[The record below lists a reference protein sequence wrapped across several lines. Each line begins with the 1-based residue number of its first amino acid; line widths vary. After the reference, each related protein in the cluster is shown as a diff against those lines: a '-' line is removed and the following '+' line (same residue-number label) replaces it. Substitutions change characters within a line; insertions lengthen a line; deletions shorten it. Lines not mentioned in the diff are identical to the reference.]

1 MKSKIV
7 LIRHGITEGNEMHMY
22 YGSTDVSLSER
33 GKHLL
38 EKQREEGLY
47 PISETAQFY
56 TTGMLRTE
64 QTLRIVYGDREHG
77 VIEDLRELDFGEF
90 EMHTY
95 EELNSVPEYQKWI
108 TADDSGK
115 APPGGE
121 SIDSFTER
129 IRRGFDELTI
139 RNELYMLRLRN
150 HRKEAMTI
158 CICHGGVISGIMDYI
173 WPGEYKNFFEWIPDP
188 GHGYVLLV
196 EDGSF
201 TGYEQF

>member
-38 EKQREEGLY
+38 EKQRDEGLY

-77 VIEDLRELDFGEF
+77 VIEDLKELDFGEF

-108 TADDSGK
+108 TAEDSGK

-139 RNELYMLRLRN
+139 RNELYMLKLRN
-150 HRKEAMTI
+150 QRKEAMTI

>member
-38 EKQREEGLY
+38 AKQREEGLY

-108 TADDSGK
+108 TAEDSGK

-139 RNELYMLRLRN
+139 RNELYMLKLRN
-150 HRKEAMTI
+150 QRKEAMTI

>member
-7 LIRHGITEGNEMHMY
+7 IIRHGITEGNEAHLY

-33 GKHLL
+33 GMKLL
-38 EKQREEGLY
+38 KKQAEEGLY
-47 PISETAQFY
+47 PKSENARYF

-64 QTLRIVYGDREHG
+64 QTLKIIYGEQEHG
-77 VIEDLRELDFGEF
+77 IIRDLRELDFGEF
-90 EMHTY
+90 EMRSY
-95 EELNSVPEYQKWI
+95 EDLVSIPAYQKWI
-108 TADDSGK
+108 TATDHDI
-115 APPGGE
+115 APPEGE
-121 SIDSFTER
+121 SIRSFTKR
-129 IRRGFDELTI
+129 IRKGFDKLKVE
-139 RNELYMLRLRN
+139 NELHMLKLRN

-188 GHGYVLLV
+188 GHGYVLEV

-201 TGYEQF
+201 TGYTKF

>member
-56 TTGMLRTE
+56 TTRMLRTE

-108 TADDSGK
+108 TAEDSGK

-139 RNELYMLRLRN
+139 RNELYMLKLRN
-150 HRKEAMTI
+150 QRKEAMTI

>member
-38 EKQREEGLY
+38 EKQRDEGLY

-77 VIEDLRELDFGEF
+77 VIEDLKELDFGEF

-108 TADDSGK
+108 TAEDSGK

-121 SIDSFTER
+121 SIDSFTTR
-129 IRRGFDELTI
+129 IRRGFDELTV
-139 RNELYMLRLRN
+139 RNELQMLKLRN

-188 GHGYVLLV
+188 GHGYILLV

>member
-38 EKQREEGLY
+38 EKQRDEGLY

-77 VIEDLRELDFGEF
+77 VIEDLKELDFGEF

-108 TADDSGK
+108 TAEDSGK

-121 SIDSFTER
+121 SIDSFTKR
-129 IRRGFDELTI
+129 IRRGFDELTF
-139 RNELYMLRLRN
+139 RNELYMLKLRN

-201 TGYEQF
+201 IGYEQF

>member
-38 EKQREEGLY
+38 EKQRDEGLY
-47 PISETAQFY
+47 PISETAQFF

-77 VIEDLRELDFGEF
+77 VIEDLKELDFGEF
-90 EMHTY
+90 EMRTY

-108 TADDSGK
+108 TAEDTGK

-121 SIDSFTER
+121 SIDGFTQR

-139 RNELYMLRLRN
+139 RNELYMLKLRN
-150 HRKEAMTI
+150 HRKDAMTI

-201 TGYEQF
+201 KGYEQF

>member
-64 QTLRIVYGDREHG
+64 QTLHIVYGDREHG

-108 TADDSGK
+108 TAEDSGK

-121 SIDSFTER
+121 SIDSFTKR
-129 IRRGFDELTI
+129 IRRGFDELTV
-139 RNELYMLRLRN
+139 RNELYMLKLRN

-201 TGYEQF
+201 IGYEQF

>member
-108 TADDSGK
+108 TAEDSGK

-121 SIDSFTER
+121 SIDSFTKR

-139 RNELYMLRLRN
+139 RNELYMLKLRN
-150 HRKEAMTI
+150 HQKEAMTI

>member
-108 TADDSGK
+108 TAEDSGK

-121 SIDSFTER
+121 SIDSFTKR
-129 IRRGFDELTI
+129 IRRGFDELTV
-139 RNELYMLRLRN
+139 RNELYMLKHRN

-201 TGYEQF
+201 KGYEQF

>member
-38 EKQREEGLY
+38 EKQRDEGLY
-47 PISETAQFY
+47 PISETAQFF

-108 TADDSGK
+108 TAEDSGK

-139 RNELYMLRLRN
+139 RNELYMLKLRN
-150 HRKEAMTI
+150 HQKEAMTI

>member
-108 TADDSGK
+108 TAEDTGK

-121 SIDSFTER
+121 SINSFTER
-129 IRRGFDELTI
+129 IRRGFDELTV
-139 RNELYMLRLRN
+139 RNELYMLKLRN
-150 HRKEAMTI
+150 HKKEAMTI

-201 TGYEQF
+201 IGYEQF

>member
-38 EKQREEGLY
+38 EKQRDEGLY
-47 PISETAQFY
+47 PISETAQFF

-77 VIEDLRELDFGEF
+77 VIEDLKELDFGEF

-108 TADDSGK
+108 TAEDTGK

-121 SIDSFTER
+121 SINSFTER
-129 IRRGFDELTI
+129 IRRGFDELTV
-139 RNELYMLRLRN
+139 RNELYMLKLRN

-201 TGYEQF
+201 IGYEQF

>member
-108 TADDSGK
+108 TAEDSGK

-139 RNELYMLRLRN
+139 RNELYMLKLRN
-150 HRKEAMTI
+150 QRKEAMTI

>member
-77 VIEDLRELDFGEF
+77 VIEDLRERDFGEF

-108 TADDSGK
+108 TAEDSGK

-121 SIDSFTER
+121 SIDSFTKR

-139 RNELYMLRLRN
+139 RNELYMLKLRN
-150 HRKEAMTI
+150 HQKEAMTI

>member
-7 LIRHGITEGNEMHMY
+7 LIRHGITEGNEMHMF

-108 TADDSGK
+108 TAEDSGK

-121 SIDSFTER
+121 SIDSFTKR

-139 RNELYMLRLRN
+139 RNELYMLKLRN
-150 HRKEAMTI
+150 HQKEAMTI

>member
-64 QTLRIVYGDREHG
+64 QSLRIVYGDREHG

-108 TADDSGK
+108 TAEDSGK

-139 RNELYMLRLRN
+139 RNELYMLKLRN
-150 HRKEAMTI
+150 HQKEAMTI

>member
-38 EKQREEGLY
+38 EKQRDEGLY

-64 QTLRIVYGDREHG
+64 QTPRIVYGDREHG
-77 VIEDLRELDFGEF
+77 VIEDLKELDFGEF

-108 TADDSGK
+108 TAEDSGK

-121 SIDSFTER
+121 SIDSFTTR
-129 IRRGFDELTI
+129 IRRGFDELTV
-139 RNELYMLRLRN
+139 RNELQMLKLRN

-158 CICHGGVISGIMDYI
+158 CICHGGVISGIMDYV

-188 GHGYVLLV
+188 GHGYVLQV
-196 EDGSF
+196 ENGSF
-201 TGYEQF
+201 TGYRRF